1 MTAVEAPAQTG
12 ANTVVLHV
20 YDLSRGMARVMSQP
34 LLGFTIDIIPH
45 TGLVVY
51 GREYFFSGGIVS
63 EGVDAFAAAYGL
75 PVHQRIE
82 LGTSEVPRMLFEEF
96 LEGITHK
103 YTAAKYDLATN
114 NCNHFSNE
122 AAEFL
127 LGRGIPDEI
136 VGLPQR
142 LLATPV
148 GQAVAP
154 MLQAMQ
160 DPLQFRGT
168 PGSAGGAPSLLPTLP
183 AAPAPQPPLAQ
194 PTHTS
199 AAPVAAGVL
208 KAADAMAWQR
218 ILSAA
223 AAGGRT
229 VIADFYA
236 DWCGPCRRIAP
247 AVEALSREF
256 KHVVFVKVDVD
267 RNQEIA
273 SRCGVSSMPTFKAFV
288 DGREV
293 GQMRGAS
300 APALRAFVLQHARTP
315 KPDGAVVLALEQL
328 RETDV
333 PAAVEERCAR
343 ISDVANR
350 LPRAADGS
358 APPPLELLAKLLS
371 NVLASP
377 SELKFRRVRLS
388 NAKISS
394 VLTPHKPAMQ
404 LLRLIGFTAA
414 DGDGV
419 EMSDEVAADVT
430 SLRAV
435 LAALELAKANQRP
448 TPASTGAST
457 QERGQSSTQPCAAE
471 QPSPAVTPSVPED
484 PATPPTERIGETEQP
499 RSSAAPMPAPLADE
513 PISKAEPVAMTPRAA
528 GDADG
533 AAVVGSEAALLA
545 TPAATSVKPVTSA
558 KLASQ
563 PQVARPLLSLGGQ
576 TGAALK
582 KLRSD
587 IEAYVGKMPEGKA
600 QQKRALLAITSATHA
615 HVLSEQGL
623 AAPAELPAAAAA
635 DLGGAW
641 ATLLEEWPPTQQFLL
656 LFLARFLVGSAA
668 FTNAWLAAGAARS
681 LLDGCLKEQAGT
693 PNPGRAARLMGLTT
707 LANLAASEEA
717 VAALLALAPAEA
729 SELIERSFS
738 LLGGAD
744 ADAALLAAALLH
756 NLCLG
761 FPNHAEL
768 SGPVLESQLLLISGL
783 LPALSEQVSPAA
795 SQRLLVA
802 LGALLA
808 RGGDE
813 CVGTAQALGAD
824 DATVSAALAALGEG
838 ADREVAAQT
847 PA

>member
-1 MTAVEAPAQTG
+1 VQLCAQ
-12 ANTVVLHV
+12 
-20 YDLSRGMARVMSQP
+20 
-34 LLGFTIDIIPH
+34 
-45 TGLVVY
+45 
-51 GREYFFSGGIVS
+51 
-63 EGVDAFAAAYGL
+63 
-75 PVHQRIE
+75 
-82 LGTSEVPRMLFEEF
+82 
-96 LEGITHK
+96 
-103 YTAAKYDLATN
+103 
-114 NCNHFSNE
+114 
-122 AAEFL
+122 
-127 LGRGIPDEI
+127 
-136 VGLPQR
+136 
-142 LLATPV
+142 
-148 GQAVAP
+148 
-154 MLQAMQ
+154 
-160 DPLQFRGT
+160 
-168 PGSAGGAPSLLPTLP
+168 
-183 AAPAPQPPLAQ
+183 
-194 PTHTS
+194 
-199 AAPVAAGVL
+199 
-208 KAADAMAWQR
+208 
-218 ILSAA
+218 
-223 AAGGRT
+223 
-229 VIADFYA
+229 
-236 DWCGPCRRIAP
+236 
-247 AVEALSREF
+247 
-256 KHVVFVKVDVD
+256 
-267 RNQEIA
+267 
-273 SRCGVSSMPTFKAFV
+273 
-288 DGREV
+288 
-293 GQMRGAS
+293 
-300 APALRAFVLQHARTP
+300 
-315 KPDGAVVLALEQL
+315 
-328 RETDV
+328 
-333 PAAVEERCAR
+333 
-343 ISDVANR
+343 
-350 LPRAADGS
+350 
-358 APPPLELLAKLLS
+358 
-371 NVLASP
+371 
-377 SELKFRRVRLS
+377 
-388 NAKISS
+388 
-394 VLTPHKPAMQ
+394 
-404 LLRLIGFTAA
+404 
-414 DGDGV
+414 
-419 EMSDEVAADVT
+419 
-430 SLRAV
+430 
-435 LAALELAKANQRP
+435 
-448 TPASTGAST
+448 
-457 QERGQSSTQPCAAE
+457 
-471 QPSPAVTPSVPED
+471 
-484 PATPPTERIGETEQP
+484 
-499 RSSAAPMPAPLADE
+499 
-513 PISKAEPVAMTPRAA
+513 
-528 GDADG
+528 ADG

-813 CVGTAQALGAD
+813 CVGTAQVEGCARGHFLSGGR
-824 DATVSAALAALGEG
+824 ALARWGLSAHVWARLGDDQAISTAQACDYAQGFGVLLHPRSSRPRPCPSFALSLSS
-838 ADREVAAQT
+838 RI
-847 PA
+847 